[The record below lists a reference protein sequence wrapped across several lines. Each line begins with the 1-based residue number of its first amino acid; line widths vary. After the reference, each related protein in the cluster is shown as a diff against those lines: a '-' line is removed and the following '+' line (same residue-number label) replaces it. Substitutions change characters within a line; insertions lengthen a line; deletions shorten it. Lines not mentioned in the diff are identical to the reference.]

1 MNEEI
6 KLKLELLPDNPGCYL
21 MKDIDGKV
29 IYVGKAKN
37 LKNRVRSY
45 FHGSHNAKTT
55 KLVSEIHTFDYII
68 TASNKESFV
77 LEINLI
83 KQYDPKYNIMLKD
96 DKTYPFIALTNE
108 KYPRLI
114 VTREARKRNN
124 AKYFGPYPNV
134 RAARTTCN
142 LLNQLFPLR
151 KCRNIPKKECLYY
164 HLGQCLGPCIT
175 NDELDYTE
183 IKKEINDFLNG
194 KNAKVIS
201 MLEEKMQKAALNL
214 EFEKAKE
221 YRDEINS
228 IKSTIDP
235 QKIDLN
241 RNLNADYIGTYIKDD
256 NLAIH
261 ILMMRQGMIIGD
273 YQTIV
278 PIIGNTEDTVNS
290 FLTQYYTP
298 SIVPKEIYLDVR
310 YNDSDLASV
319 LNTKFTSPQKGQK
332 LEVLDMA
339 NDNAKKDIETK
350 FLINQNK
357 ALRDIDTI
365 EQLGKILNIK
375 TPYLIES
382 FDNSNLFGEYPIS
395 ALVVYKN
402 GRPCPSLFR
411 KYHVKTVKGANDYA
425 TMKEVVYRRYLRL
438 KLENKELPDLILMD
452 GGQIQVNAC
461 LETLNSLNINIPVA
475 GIQKDDNHKAKLL
488 YYEGKE
494 IILDKNS
501 PVFLLLLNISE
512 RVHNFAI
519 SFFRSTKA
527 KGLFASKLDGI
538 KGLGKAR
545 KEKLLSHFITIDNIK
560 KANVEELV
568 NIGIPKDVASLVLD
582 KLKEDE

>member
-194 KNAKVIS
+194 KSAKVIS

-241 RNLNADYIGTYIKDD
+241 KNLNADYIGTYIKDD

-261 ILMMRQGMIIGD
+261 ILMMRQGMIIGN

-278 PIIGNTEDTVNS
+278 PIIGNAEDTVNS

-560 KANVEELV
+560 NANVEELV

>member
-194 KNAKVIS
+194 KSAKVIS

-241 RNLNADYIGTYIKDD
+241 RDLNADYIGTYIKDD

-261 ILMMRQGMIIGD
+261 ILMMRQGMIIGN

-278 PIIGNTEDTVNS
+278 PIIGNAEDTVNS

-527 KGLFASKLDGI
+527 KGLFVSKLDGI

>member
-21 MKDIDGKV
+21 MKDIYGKV

-194 KNAKVIS
+194 KSAKVIS

-261 ILMMRQGMIIGD
+261 ILMMRQGMIIGN

-278 PIIGNTEDTVNS
+278 PIIGNAEDTVNS

>member
-194 KNAKVIS
+194 KSAKVIS

-261 ILMMRQGMIIGD
+261 ILMMRQGMIIGN

-278 PIIGNTEDTVNS
+278 PIIGNPEDTVNS

-560 KANVEELV
+560 NANVEELV

>member
-194 KNAKVIS
+194 KSAKVIS

-241 RNLNADYIGTYIKDD
+241 RNLNADYIGTYIKDE
-256 NLAIH
+256 NIAIH
-261 ILMMRQGMIIGD
+261 ILMMRQGMIIGN

-278 PIIGNTEDTVNS
+278 PIIGNPEDTVNS

-425 TMKEVVYRRYLRL
+425 TMKEAVYRRYLRL

-475 GIQKDDNHKAKLL
+475 GIQKDDNHRAKLL

-560 KANVEELV
+560 NANVEELV
-568 NIGIPKDVASLVLD
+568 NIGIPKDVASLVLG

>member
-194 KNAKVIS
+194 KSAKVIS

-241 RNLNADYIGTYIKDD
+241 RDLNADYIGTYIKDD

-261 ILMMRQGMIIGD
+261 ILMMRQGMIIGN

-278 PIIGNTEDTVNS
+278 PIIGNAEDTVNS

>member
-194 KNAKVIS
+194 KSAKVIS

-261 ILMMRQGMIIGD
+261 ILMMRQGMIIGN

-278 PIIGNTEDTVNS
+278 PIIGNAEDTVNS

-560 KANVEELV
+560 NANVEELV

>member
-194 KNAKVIS
+194 KSAKVIS

-241 RNLNADYIGTYIKDD
+241 RNLNADYIGTYIKDE
-256 NLAIH
+256 NIAIH
-261 ILMMRQGMIIGD
+261 ILMMRQGMIIGN

-278 PIIGNTEDTVNS
+278 PIIGNPEDTVNS

-475 GIQKDDNHKAKLL
+475 GIQKDDNHRAKLL

-560 KANVEELV
+560 NANVEELV
-568 NIGIPKDVASLVLD
+568 NIGIPKDVASLVLG